1 MLERSVFID
10 HWSLYLFAGHKIS
23 KEGSSSVQMQLVLN
37 DGSTYNFHFTG
48 EDPKKER
55 GRVSEMLVQC
65 ISKSNAAQVLP
76 CVSRYQTPPMKAGS
90 GNVSEITIKNLVAE
104 INI

>member
-1 MLERSVFID
+1 MVPV
-10 HWSLYLFAGHKIS
+10 FAGHKIS

-37 DGSTYNFHFTG
+37 DGGTYNFHFTG

-76 CVSRYQTPPMKAGS
+76 LVSRNQTPHMKAGS
-90 GNVSEITIKNLVAE
+90 GNVSEITIKKFGSRNKHLMSL
-104 INI
+104 